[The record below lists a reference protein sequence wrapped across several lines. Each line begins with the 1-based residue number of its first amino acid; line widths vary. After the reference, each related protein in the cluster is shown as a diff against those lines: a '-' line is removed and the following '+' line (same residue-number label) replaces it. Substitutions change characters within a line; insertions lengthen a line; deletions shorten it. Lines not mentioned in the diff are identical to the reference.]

1 MSKDLER
8 CAFSRACVNPG
19 PRYPLSGTNLRYCE
33 QHIQLFEP
41 LSLQLSGGQAQNDRR
56 PAQRPGQ
63 TGAPH
68 VRGFSETIERPF
80 MANLNLGRRKG

>member
-41 LSLQLSGGQAQNDRR
+41 LTLEVSGGERSARQS
-56 PAQRPGQ
+56 AQRPGQ

-68 VRGFSETIERPF
+68 VRGFSEMIERPF
-80 MANLNLGRRKG
+80 MANLSLRRGKE

>member
-41 LSLQLSGGQAQNDRR
+41 LALEVSGGERR
-56 PAQRPGQ
+56 ARQSAQRPGQ

-68 VRGFSETIERPF
+68 VRGFSEMMERPF
-80 MANLNLGRRKG
+80 MANLNLGRRRG